1 MHDERATGSHEV
13 RSFFACELE
22 LEAADVKD
30 YVLRKLTHFGFFVVL
45 DAFTD
50 DHVEET

>member
-1 MHDERATGSHEV
+1 MHDERATGCHAI

-22 LEAADVKD
+22 LKVADVKD